1 MLSYGISD
9 IIDTSR
15 VIKTFDDTYS
25 SRGKPSGLMFHSDQ
39 GAQYTAYAFRRRLKE
54 LDVIQSFSTPGNP
67 YDNSVCESFFHTLKK
82 EAIYHNVYNI
92 ASELDHVM
100 SEYMQFYNNERPTEN

>member
-25 SRGKPSGLMFHSDQ
+25 SRGKPSGLMFHSNQ
-39 GAQYTAYAFRRRLKE
+39 GDQYTAYAFRRRLKE

-67 YDNSVCESFFHTLKK
+67 YDNSVYESFFHTLKK